1 MNRHELGKLPMIE
14 LLNNINMN
22 IEECLYQ
29 ILSRCTDDMKRS
41 RCEKMKCCYDC
52 LSEWL
57 NEGGRKMYIKN
68 KWYEPCEVNAMVSK
82 LEDEKRIAEEELAK
96 AKALLMQIRAFY
108 GETMSWGMYEEDVL
122 ELIGE
127 EHRNENSHRWEL

>member
-14 LLNNINMN
+14 LLNNINMS

-68 KWYEPCEVNAMVSK
+68 KWYEPCEVNAMVSE